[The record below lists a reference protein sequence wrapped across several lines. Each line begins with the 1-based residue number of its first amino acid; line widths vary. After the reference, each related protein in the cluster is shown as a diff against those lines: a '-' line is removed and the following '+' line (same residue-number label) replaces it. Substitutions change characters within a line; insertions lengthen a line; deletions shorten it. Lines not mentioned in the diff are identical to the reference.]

1 MVQDMMRATWFR
13 IDTHAVLTMTACG
26 TCPGDPAA
34 DMLLALA
41 FGEYLRSLE
50 RTLAQAGLLPALP
63 DAAALPPWAQTPDD
77 AILGTTML
85 LERTRQT
92 ISHATARA
100 TALGM
105 KLSFAPTKTA
115 VLLPAACDWAQ
126 HSPHVAEYDEHLC
139 LQFDHPVTRE
149 PHAMSIVHSY
159 RHLGGIL
166 TSNTTPRPDL
176 LLRQSQALGFV
187 KPLRKQLFAN
197 RITIPLKV
205 RSTVLQ
211 ALSGSRLVHSAAAL
225 VLPACHS
232 PTSLGQ
238 SLRSGL
244 ASTVA
249 TYCCGQTTA

>member
-1 MVQDMMRATWFR
+1 MRATWFR

-139 LQFDHPVTRE
+139 LQFDRPVTRE

-197 RITIPLKV
+197 RITIPSKCAV
-205 RSTVLQ
+205 PS
-211 ALSGSRLVHSAAAL
+211 SRLCRGPGWCILRQRWSFPLPFTNVFGTELTFRFGEHCRH
-225 VLPACHS
+225 VL
-232 PTSLGQ
+232 
-238 SLRSGL
+238 LR
-244 ASTVA
+244 ANNCIA
-249 TYCCGQTTA
+249 